1 MILWWI
7 KYYGK
12 KNNVIYM
19 KKGLLSTIHKH

>member
-12 KNNVIYM
+12 KTM
-19 KKGLLSTIHKH
+19 